1 MSDSHAR
8 SVVKGITWRVLG
20 SIDTFLISWLI
31 TGTPVM
37 AASITAVELITKI
50 TLYWAHERAWT
61 TVKWGACVSQLDSL
75 ASPVQY
81 DQKTKSESNQ

>member
-8 SVVKGITWRVLG
+8 SVVKGITWRILG
-20 SIDTFLISWLI
+20 SIDTFLISWLV

-50 TLYWAHERAWT
+50 TLYWAHERAWLG
-61 TVKWGACVSQLDSL
+61 VKWGVCESRPDNQTSLSQ
-75 ASPVQY
+75 A
-81 DQKTKSESNQ
+81 DQKTTS